1 MIAQHILHLTPSEY
15 GYWNLLALAGT
26 LLSGLTAPRILHS
39 FNPNKIIAISTSI
52 IFVGA
57 IMLYIGITL
66 NAGALIFFLIC
77 SILYYFSG
85 LLFPCATLYASSA
98 IDDKP
103 SASSMM
109 SFINMGSAMLAVIIM
124 GYLPGSSAL
133 QFSIILIAFI
143 AINIISWVLM
153 KRNN

>member
-1 MIAQHILHLTPSEY
+1 
-15 GYWNLLALAGT
+15 
-26 LLSGLTAPRILHS
+26 
-39 FNPNKIIAISTSI
+39 
-52 IFVGA
+52 
-57 IMLYIGITL
+57 
-66 NAGALIFFLIC
+66 
-77 SILYYFSG
+77 
-85 LLFPCATLYASSA
+85 
-98 IDDKP
+98 
-103 SASSMM
+103 MM